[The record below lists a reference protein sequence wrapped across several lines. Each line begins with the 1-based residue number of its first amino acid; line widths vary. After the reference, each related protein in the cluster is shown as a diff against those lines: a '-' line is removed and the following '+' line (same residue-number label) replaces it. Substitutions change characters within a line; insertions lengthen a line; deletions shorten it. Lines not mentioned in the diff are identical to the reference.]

1 MITHF
6 TKEIWTRKIL
16 LQWHQR
22 RPITM
27 ILLAERLQTWEWCC
41 SLQSTVLQWSQQ
53 YNQCF
58 TSTHI
63 TDFHSP
69 MIMTLWQ
76 WRHSSVARS
85 VVWTLSHVTEPITGI
100 SHSPRYGPVA
110 SPVRPG
116 LTGVKLLQQLYQLS
130 LHCSSSAPVGPASL
144 WTRSNISTIG
154 SPSHI
159 HPLQSP
165 TLLLLS
171 GLSVLVAG

>member
-1 MITHF
+1 MNKKDLITVTSKAANHNDIISRAP
-6 TKEIWTRKIL
+6 TDMRVV
-16 LQWHQR
+16 
-22 RPITM
+22 
-27 ILLAERLQTWEWCC
+27 
-41 SLQSTVLQWSQQ
+41 LQSAVNCAAVVTTIQSMLHFNTHHWLSLSHDHDTVTMKTFL
-53 YNQCF
+53 
-58 TSTHI
+58 
-63 TDFHSP
+63 
-69 MIMTLWQ
+69 
-76 WRHSSVARS
+76 SSLS

>member
-1 MITHF
+1 MNKKDLITVTSKAANHNDIISRAPTDMRVVLQSAVNCAAVVTTIQSMLHFNTHF
-6 TKEIWTRKIL
+6 
-16 LQWHQR
+16 
-22 RPITM
+22 
-27 ILLAERLQTWEWCC
+27 
-41 SLQSTVLQWSQQ
+41 
-53 YNQCF
+53 
-58 TSTHI
+58 

-76 WRHSSVARS
+76 WRHSSVACLWFEPCPMS
-85 VVWTLSHVTEPITGI
+85 PSQLLASHTVPGMDQLLLQ
-100 SHSPRYGPVA
+100 SDQV
-110 SPVRPG
+110 SPVW
-116 LTGVKLLQQLYQLS
+116 S
-130 LHCSSSAPVGPASL
+130 CSNSCTSFRSTAPVGPASL